1 MSAAAVVPLAK
12 KAVRRVMTGFRK
24 ASLRP
29 RGGHRGAAIATL
41 LLVGPAAACDD
52 LFIEPYVYGT
62 VDVVATTRSGAPA
75 EGVDL
80 VLYTGT
86 RLLGYRTTGVDG
98 TTRFDFVPDGALG
111 VFVRSGLYRP
121 EGPSAVYTEF
131 RLSEGGAHTVRFT
144 LLGPGALRVRVVD
157 ASSAPT
163 LGLRVHVYESTGTVA
178 EGVVE
183 GPEPL
188 LFPRLGIGEYGVR
201 ALPGGPCTLPPD
213 GFVYSDGHVVEEE
226 AVTDVTLLITDC

>member
-12 KAVRRVMTGFRK
+12 TAARGATTGSRN

-86 RLLGYRTTGVDG
+86 RLLGYRITGADG
-98 TTRFDFVPDGALG
+98 TARFDFVPDGALG
-111 VFVRSGLYRP
+111 VSVSSGLYRP
-121 EGPSAVYTEF
+121 ENPSATYTEF

-157 ASSAPT
+157 ASNAPA
-163 LGLRVHVYESTGTVA
+163 LGLRVQVYESTGTVA

-226 AVTDVTLLITDC
+226 AVTDVTLLIADC